1 MRIVEGADD
10 HLLRTSRC
18 EPIGHVGEKRRVPAR
33 VIGHVSTVH
42 PYAGLVVNRTKPEQQ
57 PLARA
62 QRRRIECAPVSAG
75 AVETGIADTAG
86 G

>member
-1 MRIVEGADD
+1 
-10 HLLRTSRC
+10 
-18 EPIGHVGEKRRVPAR
+18 

-42 PYAGLVVNRTKPEQQ
+42 PYAGLVVNRAKPEQQ